1 MKPWVAFWLPYLL
14 IELFYIGM
22 PVVRTDGRADGR
34 SVYGQGITK
43 FSRMGSL
50 PRESFAIKL
59 RLIVMFTNLEKKD
72 RERQRKWESRRN
84 ELAKLKE
91 NKSDR
96 ELQREM
102 KNKGDEFRWKKN
114 MKILKRR
121 WENEKC

>member
-1 MKPWVAFWLPYLL
+1 
-14 IELFYIGM
+14 M

-34 SVYGQGITK
+34 SMYGHVITK
-43 FSRMGSL
+43 FPRMGSL
-50 PRESFAIKL
+50 PRESTAIKL
-59 RLIVMFTNLEKKD
+59 RLIVIFTNLEKKD

-84 ELAKLKE
+84 GLAKLKE

-121 WENEKC
+121 SGNEKC